1 MSKVT
6 SIRLNDD
13 LAAQLEQ
20 LAAALDRPRAW
31 LIEQAIQRYV
41 DEEAWQVL
49 AISEALTEH
58 RSGKAVTKPHTQVVE
73 QIEGMIRAKAGD
85 ESSLA

>member
-6 SIRLNDD
+6 SIRLNDTT
-13 LAAQLEQ
+13 AAQLDE

-31 LIEQAIQRYV
+31 VIEQAIQRYV

-49 AISEALTEH
+49 AIKEALAEY
-58 RSGKAVTKPHTQVVE
+58 RSGKAALIPHSEVE
-73 QIEGMIRAKAGD
+73 ARIEEMGRAKAGD